1 MARALLVLCAALVG
15 VTAQKPDMEQDVPDF
30 VMACVDSSRWVYGDS
45 NACEDDSGWI
55 KHDGNGNKDCA
66 WIAAEVAAGDTGRQ
80 CERAKNK
87 KKVKAEDACAC
98 ACPQATNPPNDCA
111 WVGEDTDARCGLSL
125 DLTGAEACPDTCTPC
140 VDDATW
146 HVAGEESRDCEWV
159 SGNSD
164 GRCDRVGEDDRLA
177 SEACVSSCDACPS
190 GNDSG
195 SWFYKKTGKDC
206 AWVAKK
212 SKRCK
217 KTGADRAEYACP
229 STCSAS
235 CNEESDEFSE
245 LGSDDEFA
253 CETARMDP
261 VSCASAFPQPG
272 SLQKAIEEYLDP
284 IFQCDVLTN
293 LGPVAGWDVS
303 CVKDFSEIFEGTGVQ
318 RPAFDGDV
326 SAWDTSSAT
335 DLNNAF
341 RVSTFN
347 GDISNWNTTSVT
359 TMRYAFYGNTV
370 FNQNLIWNVAKVKW
384 MNYAFN
390 GATAF
395 NGGNG
400 ATAFIG
406 AWATSSLKYSYN
418 MFQGA
423 TSFNRD
429 LSGWNVDKV
438 VDCGNM
444 FKNATTFD
452 QNLGWTLDSGANMNN
467 VADGAGCTVDN
478 CGISLAT

>member
-15 VTAQKPDMEQDVPDF
+15 VAAQKPDMEQDVPVF
-30 VMACVDSSRWVYGDS
+30 AMACVDSSRWVYGDS

-55 KHDGNGNKDCA
+55 KHDGNDNKDCA

-87 KKVKAEDACAC
+87 KKVKAEDACTC
-98 ACPQATNPPNDCA
+98 ACPQATNPPNNCA
-111 WVGEDTDARCGLSL
+111 WVGEDTDARCGLSV
-125 DLTGAEACPDTCTPC
+125 DLTGAEACPDTCAPC

-146 HVAGEESRDCEWV
+146 HEAGEESRDCEWV

-164 GRCDRVGEDDRLA
+164 GRCDRVDEDGRLA

-235 CNEESDEFSE
+235 CDEESDEFSE

-253 CETARMDP
+253 CETWANASLVGGP
-261 VSCASAFPQPG
+261 VSCASAFTQRG
-272 SLQKAIEEYLDP
+272 SLQKAIKEYLDP
-284 IFQCDVLTN
+284 IGRCDVLTN
-293 LGPVAGWDVS
+293 LGPVADWNVD
-303 CVKDFSEIFEGTGVQ
+303 CVEDFSEIFEGT
-318 RPAFDGDV
+318 AFDGDV

-341 RVSTFN
+341 RDSSFN
-347 GDISNWNTTSVT
+347 GDISSWNTTKVT
-359 TMRYAFYGNTV
+359 TMRYAFYGNTA
-370 FNQNLIWNVAKVKW
+370 FNQNLMNWNVAKVKW

-395 NGGNG
+395 NGD
-400 ATAFIG
+400 IR

-429 LSGWNVDKV
+429 LSGWTVDKV
-438 VDCGNM
+438 ANCGNM
-444 FKNATTFD
+444 FNGATAFD
-452 QNLGWTLDSGANMNN
+452 QDLSWTLDSDANMDN
-467 VADGAGCTVDN
+467 VADGAGCAPDRKSVV
-478 CGISLAT
+478 